1 MIFKTSISHFIFRL
15 ESDCAEMVHAARGL
29 DIMWHYRP
37 ITDVVYNHED
47 LTSCPLRTGSSLA
60 QSGLCPCLLV
70 NIGSAMTIVS
80 VSRGSVRLG
89 GVSKLPAPFKPLS
102 LLSFVSQSFLAT
114 FIAPFIINFLLA
126 PCSRF
131 KDT

>member
-29 DIMWHYRP
+29 DILWHYRP

-80 VSRGSVRLG
+80 VSKVLPEWGGGNLTLRLTECQ
-89 GVSKLPAPFKPLS
+89 KA
-102 LLSFVSQSFLAT
+102 
-114 FIAPFIINFLLA
+114 LA
-126 PCSRF
+126 PRAQNLPVRF
-131 KDT
+131 